1 MKHLTSRTA
10 SSLRKTF
17 CIIMT
22 CFASLVA
29 FGQQPFEGKIVYS
42 VNTTSRGI
50 YKLIT
55 DIQGTSEEVVY
66 ISGNKYILFNVATQ
80 LVNFIDLEADAIY
93 VACPPIKKAHKSSAS
108 ELIQNTEEIL
118 NKGGHLVK
126 LAQWH
131 HSLDLESLVD
141 GYPAR
146 KYSVDTIFDVPN
158 ANYKVTYNAS
168 EVCLKDFLSPEL
180 AKVYTY
186 FYGMP
191 YYEHT
196 SDVKQDCPA
205 PLLKSVRYQTREVKT
220 IEEFTPDASVF
231 TIPSDLEIVSQ
242 RDFSK
247 AYEKYTKKLN
257 KEREKAGTS
266 VEYSAP
272 EDVWDF

>member
-1 MKHLTSRTA
+1 MKHHTFRAA
-10 SSLRKTF
+10 SSLRKTL

-22 CFASLVA
+22 CFVSLVA
-29 FGQQPFEGKIVYS
+29 FGQEHFEGKIVYS
-42 VNTTSRGI
+42 INTTSRGI
-50 YKLIT
+50 YKIIT
-55 DIQGTSEEVVY
+55 DVHGTSEEVVY
-66 ISGNKYILFNVATQ
+66 VSENKYILLNVATQ

-93 VACPPIKKAHKSSAS
+93 VACPPIKMAHKSSAS
-108 ELIQNTEEIL
+108 ELIKTSEENL
-118 NKGGHLVK
+118 SKGGHLVK
-126 LAQWH
+126 LAQWKK
-131 HSLDLESLVD
+131 SLDIEGLVD
-141 GYPAR
+141 GYPAI
-146 KYSVDTIFDVPN
+146 KYSIDTTFDVPN
-158 ANYKVTYNAS
+158 ASYKVTYNAF

-180 AKVYTY
+180 AKAYIY

-220 IEEFTPDASVF
+220 IEKFTPDASVF
-231 TIPSDLEIVSQ
+231 TIPSDLEIVST
-242 RDFSK
+242 RDFKK

-266 VEYSAP
+266 VEYTAP